1 MNIKNKNEHETNK
14 KKNLKK
20 YNYAGAKT
28 KQNHVVIISISGTV
42 NQETGG

>member
-1 MNIKNKNEHETNK
+1 MKQ
-14 KKNLKK
+14 KKNLK